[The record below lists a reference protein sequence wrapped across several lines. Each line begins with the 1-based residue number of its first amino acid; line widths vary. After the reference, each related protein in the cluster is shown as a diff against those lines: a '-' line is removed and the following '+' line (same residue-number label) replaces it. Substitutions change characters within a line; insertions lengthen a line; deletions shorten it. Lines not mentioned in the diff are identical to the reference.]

1 MFAESLGKG
10 ESSCLSIAV
19 SRDLKVLTD
28 DMDARELAQRRG
40 YDALSLSALP
50 ILLEVV
56 EMAEAEVRFKVPRGL
71 KEEMEGFPEVEW
83 SEIAK
88 ETFLQE
94 VKRQVLLR
102 KFIEFIPL
110 EEYENKE

>member
-1 MFAESLGKG
+1 MN
-10 ESSCLSIAV
+10 I
-19 SRDLKVLTD
+19 
-28 DMDARELAQRRG
+28 G
-40 YDALSLSALP
+40 YIKTFLNF
-50 ILLEVV
+50 LLCTLLD
-56 EMAEAEVRFKVPRGL
+56 FTL
-71 KEEMEGFPEVEW
+71 EW

-94 VKRQVLLR
+94 VKRQVLLK

>member
-1 MFAESLGKG
+1 
-10 ESSCLSIAV
+10 
-19 SRDLKVLTD
+19 
-28 DMDARELAQRRG
+28 
-40 YDALSLSALP
+40 
-50 ILLEVV
+50 
-56 EMAEAEVRFKVPRGL
+56 MAEAEVRFKVPRGL
-71 KEEMEGFPEVEW
+71 KEEREEFPEVEW

-94 VKRQVLLR
+94 VKRQVLLK